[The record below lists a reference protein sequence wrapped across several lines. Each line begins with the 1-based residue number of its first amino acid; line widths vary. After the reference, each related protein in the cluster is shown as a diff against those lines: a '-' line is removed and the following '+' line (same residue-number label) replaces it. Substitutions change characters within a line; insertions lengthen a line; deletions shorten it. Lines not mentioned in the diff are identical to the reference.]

1 MSENSPHVAP
11 TVVETS
17 PTTVEATDAADEYHL
32 GHA

>member
-17 PTTVEATDAADEYHL
+17 PTVEATDAADEYHL